1 MILTNPKEV
10 RKIFISIVIKMATCS
25 LDTKKNKFNMTSDD
39 KLFAK
44 HINSLELDLGYI
56 DSVLEQ
62 LFDNITR
69 TDIDKII
76 TEFK

>member
-1 MILTNPKEV
+1 
-10 RKIFISIVIKMATCS
+10 
-25 LDTKKNKFNMTSDD
+25 MTSDD